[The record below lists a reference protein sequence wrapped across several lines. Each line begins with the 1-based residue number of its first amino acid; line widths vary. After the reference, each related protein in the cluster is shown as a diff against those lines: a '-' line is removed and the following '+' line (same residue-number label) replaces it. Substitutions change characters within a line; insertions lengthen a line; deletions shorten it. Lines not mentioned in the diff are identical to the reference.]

1 MGKVLD
7 RIQSSCLLQHL
18 VQHNLI
24 SPHQFGFIP
33 GKSTTMQL
41 VYLIHRWLQAL
52 EKGHNITAVF
62 LDFKK
67 AFDRVWHHGLLHKL
81 LACGISPK
89 SVAWI
94 SSYLTNR
101 QISVKVRNT
110 LSEFHPIT
118 RGVPQGSHLG
128 PILFIVFINDL
139 IPSVAIPTEVYADD
153 TTLHQQHQKTPN
165 CQSYLELQ
173 DAITRTEEWALT
185 WHGQFGHSKT
195 KILTTNESNLQQA
208 ITPTIEKQPIAI
220 VRDHRHLG
228 ITLTSDLNWSSH
240 VQSLVSMA
248 SKRSGLLRLM
258 SHQLPRAVTIRLFK
272 SYVRPTMEYAS
283 AVWHGSLKEED
294 ALSIERIQ
302 AGVARCLLKADWCTP
317 KPTLLEQLDW
327 PALRWRR
334 EIASLTFFHKIIQRQ
349 LPPLTDCLFPFAHS
363 VSNRSQRK
371 PLQLLLPQT
380 RSTRFTKSF
389 FYRSALLWN
398 SLPSCIQEISSS
410 TKFRKAIEDHWTRY
424 KYITDTNIP
433 IPLSSAL

>member
-1 MGKVLD
+1 MNLKP
-7 RIQSSCLLQHL
+7 QKNKSS
-18 VQHNLI
+18 
-24 SPHQFGFIP
+24 FI
-33 GKSTTMQL
+33 
-41 VYLIHRWLQAL
+41 
-52 EKGHNITAVF
+52 
-62 LDFKK
+62 
-67 AFDRVWHHGLLHKL
+67 
-81 LACGISPK
+81 
-89 SVAWI
+89 
-94 SSYLTNR
+94 
-101 QISVKVRNT
+101 
-110 LSEFHPIT
+110 
-118 RGVPQGSHLG
+118 
-128 PILFIVFINDL
+128 
-139 IPSVAIPTEVYADD
+139 
-153 TTLHQQHQKTPN
+153 
-165 CQSYLELQ
+165 
-173 DAITRTEEWALT
+173 
-185 WHGQFGHSKT
+185 
-195 KILTTNESNLQQA
+195 
-208 ITPTIEKQPIAI
+208 
-220 VRDHRHLG
+220 
-228 ITLTSDLNWSSH
+228 
-240 VQSLVSMA
+240 
-248 SKRSGLLRLM
+248 
-258 SHQLPRAVTIRLFK
+258 
-272 SYVRPTMEYAS
+272 VRPTMEYAS

-334 EIASLTFFHKIIQRQ
+334 EIANLTFFHKIIQRQ